1 MRRLA
6 TYLCALVLFC
16 LPARSLDRAEFATLV
31 ASLSEPEGYF
41 DTDNLISNESTFLTV
56 AGRLRALPRGGVYL
70 GVGPD
75 QNYSYIAHLR
85 PQLAFMVDIRRGN
98 LLEHLL
104 FRSLFAQSR
113 NRLEYLGLLLGRALP
128 ADLAAWDQRPIAD
141 LVRYIDAAPRRPNP
155 APLADPGLPLAADDR
170 KTITSF
176 HQRFLADGLDLRF
189 NSHGREPR
197 PYYPRLRDLVLATDA
212 SGQPASYLAS
222 EDDFRYVQRM
232 HRENRIVPVVAN
244 LAGEKAL
251 RAIAAYVRRENL
263 PVAAIYTSNVEQY
276 LYRGGELARFAA
288 NLEAFPRT
296 PSSLIIRSGMGPYAR
311 GNAYSDQ
318 LVQPLDGFLADF
330 ASGRLRSYA
339 DIIRASKP

>member
-6 TYLCALVLFC
+6 TLLSVLVLLC
-16 LPARSLDRAEFATLV
+16 LPARTLDRAEFAALI
-31 ASLSEPEGYF
+31 AQLSEPEGYF

-56 AGRLRALPRGGVYL
+56 AGHLRALPRGGAYL

-75 QNYSYIAHLR
+75 QNYSYIALLR
-85 PQLAFMVDIRRGN
+85 PQVAFLVDIRRGN

-104 FRSLFAQSR
+104 FRDLFARSR
-113 NRLEYLGLLLGRALP
+113 NRLEYLCLLLGRAIP
-128 ADLAAWDQRPIAD
+128 ADLPAWDPKPVAD
-141 LVRYIDAAPRRPNP
+141 LVRYLDHAPRQRQTP
-155 APLADPGLPLAADDR
+155 ALADPGLPLSPADR
-170 KTITSF
+170 QTIASF
-176 HQRFLADGLDLRF
+176 HQRFEADGLDLRF